1 MKNFIYLILAGVIF
15 LATPAWAQSTQAR
28 SSSNTSIFA
37 SKEGSSVKKSSRT
50 KRDKKVFK
58 NSSTKRKGLFAKK
71 KGKDCDCPGSPKAK
85 RKRRR

>member
-1 MKNFIYLILAGVIF
+1 MKQLIFIVLSGIIF
-15 LATPAWAQSTQAR
+15 LATPAFAQTSQAR

-37 SKEGSSVKKSSRT
+37 SKENSSVKKSSRSNRNN
-50 KRDKKVFK
+50 KAFK
-58 NSSTKRKGLFAKK
+58 NSSTKRKGLFVKK